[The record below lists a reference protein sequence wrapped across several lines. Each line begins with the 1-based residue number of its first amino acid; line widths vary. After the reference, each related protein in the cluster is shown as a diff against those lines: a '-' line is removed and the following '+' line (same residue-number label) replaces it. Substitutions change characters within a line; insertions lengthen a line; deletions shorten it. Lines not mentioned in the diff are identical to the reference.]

1 MEIRNSVVVVT
12 GAGGEG
18 SGRAIAQHFARNG
31 ARVVVSDIL
40 ESGARETV
48 RRVKAEGSQALAF
61 KTDVRVE
68 EEVGSLIAFTE
79 TAFGGLDLMVNNA
92 SAPYR
97 PGEPLEHW
105 VDTIQTDL
113 LGALY
118 GTRLAIDAMRRRG
131 GGAIVNISSTSA
143 LGHGRRKPGGSPAY
157 DVAKAGVLRLT
168 TMLGWLYERE
178 RIRVNCLAPD
188 WIATEEV
195 CAYVDSLT
203 PERREQE
210 RVPTTLTTLGEIAD
224 AVTRLA
230 TDDSLAGRVL
240 VWWSDDCPRFIP
252 WGDQGY
258 SALESDDPGC
268 QPS

>member
-1 MEIRNSVVVVT
+1 MT
-12 GAGGEG
+12 GAGGGG
-18 SGRAIAQHFARNG
+18 SGRAIAQHFARHG

-40 ESGARETV
+40 ESGARDTV
-48 RRVKAEGSQALAF
+48 RRITSEGGQAVAF

-68 EEVGSLIAFTE
+68 EEVRSLIAFSE
-79 TAFGGLDLMVNNA
+79 TTFGGLDVIVNNA

-105 VDTIQTDL
+105 LDTVQTDL

-157 DVAKAGVLRLT
+157 DVAKVGVLRLT

-178 RIRVNCLAPD
+178 HIRVNCLAPD
-188 WIATEEV
+188 WIATEELR
-195 CAYVDSLT
+195 AYVDSLT
-203 PERREQE
+203 PEQREQE
-210 RVPTTLTTLGEIAD
+210 GVPATLTTLGEIAD

-230 TDDSLAGRVL
+230 TDESLAGRVL
-240 VWWSDDCPRFIP
+240 VWWSDDRPRFLP
-252 WGDQGY
+252 WGDPGY
-258 SALESDDPGC
+258 TALE
-268 QPS
+268 